1 MSYCITIY
9 ILSDNNP
16 PVYKT
21 CPTSITAFEDE
32 IITWDRPEPYD
43 NVAIK
48 SEKFKSLHE
57 NNSKFKVG
65 SHVVMYILTDDQ
77 GNIGICNFLVAIYER
92 GNLTIRV
99 SEWLLANVSAIS
111 WRKQFNF
118 Q

>member
-1 MSYCITIY
+1 MPLIYVSYCITIY

-65 SHVVMYILTDDQ
+65 SHVVMYILTDAQ

-99 SEWLLANVSAIS
+99 SE
-111 WRKQFNF
+111 
-118 Q
+118 